1 MVKSEMAARWRRRKK
16 KSKYFYR
23 RSFVTKENTVKQTVK
38 PVDRQPGQQT
48 TRLTDRHSLETGI
61 PPTATRNNL
70 TGSTG
75 NP

>member
-1 MVKSEMAARWRRRKK
+1 M
-16 KSKYFYR
+16 
-23 RSFVTKENTVKQTVK
+23 TKENTVKQTVK

-48 TRLTDRHSLETGI
+48 TRLTDRYSLETGI

-75 NP
+75 NPWPFTDLHFPAVCESMK